1 MSYDFFKQARL
12 DRQAG
17 SYPALSEEESERRK
31 SEFLALLPPREDV
44 WFFGYGS
51 LMWDPGFDH
60 LEAAVA
66 ELDGWHRSFCVLSHR
81 YRGSPERPG
90 LVLGL
95 DQGGLCTGMAYRVC
109 GVSQLEQVVDYLWVR
124 EMVTGIYDPMSV
136 PATLGGTR
144 KTACWAF
151 VVNRQHPQ
159 YMGHLEKSVRAEM
172 IARAIGGRG
181 PNIEYLDNTLERL
194 ATMGVEDS
202 GLGEM
207 RQFVGSALEGGE
219 R

>member
-1 MSYDFFKQARL
+1 VSYDFFKQARI

-17 SYPALSEEESERRK
+17 SYPALSEEESESRK
-31 SEFLALLPPREDV
+31 RAFLADLPPREDV

-66 ELDGWHRSFCVLSHR
+66 DLDGWHRSFCVLSHR

-95 DQGGLCTGMAYRVC
+95 DQGGRCAGMAYRVC
-109 GVSQLEQVVDYLWVR
+109 GVSQLKEAVDYLWVR
-124 EMVTGIYDPMSV
+124 EMVTGIYDPKPV
-136 PATLGGTR
+136 PVILDGTR
-144 KTACWAF
+144 KTSCWAF
-151 VVNRQHPQ
+151 VVNPDHPQ
-159 YMGHLEKSVRAEM
+159 YMGHLEKTERAGM
-172 IARAIGGRG
+172 IAHAIGGRG
-181 PNIEYLDNTLERL
+181 PNIEYLDNTLDRL
-194 ATMGVEDS
+194 ASMGVEDT

-207 RQFVGSALEGGE
+207 RRFVGSALEAGE